1 MTYDTLLH
9 KPAVHAGTIDSPM
22 LKIHPAECEQL
33 VEYIR
38 DISGMDIP
46 SSKTYLFE
54 TRLGK
59 MVGDLGL
66 SSYQA
71 LHDLARTDKTHSLA
85 QQIIDAI
92 TTNET
97 LFFRDEK
104 VFDLIRYKLVPD
116 VIDNR
121 AGYARKGLP
130 VPIRIWSAACATG
143 QEIYSVAMVLKD
155 LLPSMAPYRIYL
167 LGTDISAKA
176 LAKASAGYFSSFE
189 LTRGLPCEKR
199 NRYFSPYGDKW
210 KINDE
215 IRAMVSFQ
223 KMNLFH
229 SFSGMGRF
237 DLILLRNVAIYFNRE
252 MKKNCLKKSLPFWN
266 RTDFCCWV
274 PVNRFPTSVPI
285 WNPDVISR
293 LFFTNPGPGSTA
305 MDRNEHDE

>member
-252 MKKNCLKKSLPFWN
+252 MKKKLFKKIVTVLEPDGFLLLGASESLSDICPDLEPRRHLKTIFYQP
-266 RTDFCCWV
+266 R
-274 PVNRFPTSVPI
+274 PRVNS
-285 WNPDVISR
+285 N
-293 LFFTNPGPGSTA
+293 GPK
-305 MDRNEHDE
+305 

>member
-121 AGYARKGLP
+121 AGYARKGCPFPSASGAPPAPPVRKFTAWPWSLKTCSQAWPLIASTCWEPTSLQKPWQKP
-130 VPIRIWSAACATG
+130 VP
-143 QEIYSVAMVLKD
+143 V
-155 LLPSMAPYRIYL
+155 
-167 LGTDISAKA
+167 ISAV
-176 LAKASAGYFSSFE
+176 L
-189 LTRGLPCEKR
+189 
-199 NRYFSPYGDKW
+199 N
-210 KINDE
+210 
-215 IRAMVSFQ
+215 
-223 KMNLFH
+223 
-229 SFSGMGRF
+229 
-237 DLILLRNVAIYFNRE
+237 
-252 MKKNCLKKSLPFWN
+252 
-266 RTDFCCWV
+266 
-274 PVNRFPTSVPI
+274 
-285 WNPDVISR
+285 
-293 LFFTNPGPGSTA
+293 
-305 MDRNEHDE
+305 